1 MNAVLIIGRVL
12 FALICL
18 NAGINHFTH
27 GKAMV
32 GYAQFKKVPAA
43 AIAVPL
49 SGLLLFLGA
58 ASVILGVVADLGAL
72 VLAILLLV
80 MAVKMHDFWK
90 ADEASKQNE
99 TIAFFKNVSMAGAG
113 LVMFAAL
120 AGAEKGARVLG
131 PMMTNSL
138 FHK

>member
-43 AIAVPL
+43 AIADRLAAAATPGAILCLHDGRVLQPHPDITNTL
-49 SGLLLFLGA
+49 DAVALLLPRLKQQNLSIT
-58 ASVILGVVADLGAL
+58 SVSAML
-72 VLAILLLV
+72 
-80 MAVKMHDFWK
+80 
-90 ADEASKQNE
+90 E
-99 TIAFFKNVSMAGAG
+99 
-113 LVMFAAL
+113 
-120 AGAEKGARVLG
+120 R
-131 PMMTNSL
+131 
-138 FHK
+138 

>member
-49 SGLLLFLGA
+49 SGVLLFLGA
-58 ASVILGVVADLGAL
+58 ASIILGVVADLGAL

-80 MAVKMHDFWK
+80 
-90 ADEASKQNE
+90 SG
-99 TIAFFKNVSMAGAG
+99 GAPFG
-113 LVMFAAL
+113 LFSPVTFSPR
-120 AGAEKGARVLG
+120 ARR
-131 PMMTNSL
+131 
-138 FHK
+138 

>member
-1 MNAVLIIGRVL
+1 M
-12 FALICL
+12 
-18 NAGINHFTH
+18 
-27 GKAMV
+27 
-32 GYAQFKKVPAA
+32 
-43 AIAVPL
+43 
-49 SGLLLFLGA
+49 LLFLGA